1 MPATSG
7 YHTPFMGSALVNST
21 GTQNVFTVL
30 SAIWS
35 DLPKRASYV
44 QIQLDTTAG
53 GTFLYIGNSN
63 VASNM
68 CGSNLSANQAT
79 QYFAADSNLIVLS
92 DLFLRSSTGE
102 VQVNFLV
109 IVR

>member
-1 MPATSG
+1 MATKG
-7 YHTPFMGSALVNST
+7 YHTPFMGSVTVNAIT
-21 GTQNVFTVL
+21 AQNVFTLL
-30 SAIWS
+30 SAVWS
-35 DLPKRASYV
+35 DLPLRASYV

-92 DLFLRSSTGE
+92 DLFLKCSANE
-102 VQVNFLV
+102 VQVNLLV